1 MTERRLPAT
10 IGNVALEAR
19 NMLSCRKVVA
29 RTGVPLVHRRCG
41 VAPSIL
47 VVDDEPHIRYMIQQ
61 VLVEEQFEVK
71 VAGCGLEAL
80 QQLEADSFDLA
91 IIDLCLPDITGL
103 DLAEAVRM
111 LDPGTPVILITA
123 YGTPVFEFI
132 ASHPAI
138 AHYVHKPFALER
150 LLDLV
155 HESVAAE

>member
-1 MTERRLPAT
+1 
-10 IGNVALEAR
+10 
-19 NMLSCRKVVA
+19 
-29 RTGVPLVHRRCG
+29 

-47 VVDDEPHIRYMIQQ
+47 IVDDEPHISHMVQQ
-61 VLVEEQFEVK
+61 VLVEEQFEVE

-80 QQLEADSFDLA
+80 EQLEAGPFDLA

-103 DLAEAVRM
+103 DLAEAIRM

-123 YGTPVFEFI
+123 YGTPVFELI

-150 LLDLV
+150 LLELV
-155 HESVAAE
+155 HASVATGIEGNAAPLADDASG